1 MGGGDVA
8 APASWRRWLP
18 WLAVFLLAPLLLG
31 AADPSGDLVSC
42 RRGSPTVSAAPID
55 IVKASGGTAEAG
67 LALRFRITFAA
78 PLPVPDDEGR
88 PLRVDVLLR
97 DTAVPDLSVDYY
109 RALNRII
116 RFDAVTET
124 GLTILLLPEESSS
137 PFTSGV
143 AVDGETLTLTLP
155 ARMVMLDPDL
165 AGFDFSTL
173 RWTVVARDEDT
184 CDLLGEDSRPTRR
197 LQLPDQSSPV
207 PPDPSGDSPV
217 ADADPLVSA
226 GFLVACVLAI
236 LIGGAVGFA
245 AAWWRRRAE

>member
-1 MGGGDVA
+1 VV
-8 APASWRRWLP
+8 L
-18 WLAVFLLAPLLLG
+18 VLAPLLLG

-55 IVKASGGTAEAG
+55 IVRASGGTAEAG

-78 PLPVPDDEGR
+78 PVPVPDDEGR

-116 RFDAVTET
+116 RFDAVTQT
-124 GLTILLLPEESSS
+124 GLTVLLLPEETSS

-143 AVDGETLTLTLP
+143 AVDDETLTLTLP

-197 LQLPDQSSPV
+197 LQLPDRSSPV
-207 PPDPSGDSPV
+207 PPASGDSPV

>member
-1 MGGGDVA
+1 
-8 APASWRRWLP
+8 
-18 WLAVFLLAPLLLG
+18 LG

-55 IVKASGGTAEAG
+55 MVRVSGGTAESG
-67 LALRFRITFAA
+67 LALQFRITFAA

-97 DTAVPDLSVDYY
+97 DTAVPDVKVDYY
-109 RALNRII
+109 RGLNRIV

-124 GLTILLLPEESSS
+124 GLTVLLLPETSSS

-165 AGFDFSTL
+165 GGFDFSTL

-184 CDLLGEDSRPTRR
+184 CDLLGEESRPTRR
-197 LQLPDQSSPV
+197 LQLPDRSSTV
-207 PPDPSGDSPV
+207 PAAPSDGSPA
-217 ADADPLVSA
+217 ADADPLVSV
-226 GFLVACVLAI
+226 GFLIACMAAI
-236 LIGGAVGFA
+236 AVGGAVGFA
-245 AAWWRRRAE
+245 AAWWRRHAE